1 MDMNLRAR
9 NFYMKYF
16 ISLTMGVVLSA
27 CATVANVIPKDH
39 QLPNWIH
46 VFDSENRIAA
56 SVNSENGK
64 VVYYQSE
71 DVAFKSLFAAM
82 LQQAK
87 AQQAA
92 QAAKAPAPKVEE
104 KPKKK

>member
-9 NFYMKYF
+9 NFFMKHLT
-16 ISLTMGVVLSA
+16 SLSVALILSA

-39 QLPNWIH
+39 QAPNWIH
-46 VFDSENRIAA
+46 IFDAENRIAA
-56 SVNSENGK
+56 SVNSENSK

-82 LQQAK
+82 LNQAK

-92 QAAKAPAPKVEE
+92 AGAKAPAPVAE